1 VIVAWGAARHLHY
14 RRPAMP
20 AAEPHPRRR
29 AACRALAT
37 VLASVVVLFAVPGA
51 PAGAG
56 QLLPTTTEPSSAT
69 TEPEPELTPTTTTT
83 EAEPAPTT
91 TDAPRATTTTGR
103 AAVQDAEVDREGDG
117 AVGDAGDQTDDQVD
131 DQVDDDPVEDEVP
144 AETTSTARDLL
155 VGGDGTDGAE
165 STTTTST
172 TVLDAAADDG
182 TVDEETQIWLI
193 VAGLVVVAALIGV
206 WTWRYWVRTR
216 PVPIDGGP
224 DDTTVFAG

>member
-1 VIVAWGAARHLHY
+1 
-14 RRPAMP
+14 MP

-29 AACRALAT
+29 AAWRALAT
-37 VLASVVVLFAVPGA
+37 VLASVVVLSAVPGA

-56 QLLPTTTEPSSAT
+56 QLLPTTTTEPSPAT
-69 TEPEPELTPTTTTT
+69 TEPEPELTTTTT

-103 AAVQDAEVDREGDG
+103 ASVQDDEVDREGDG
-117 AVGDAGDQTDDQVD
+117 AVGDAGDQVD
-131 DQVDDDPVEDEVP
+131 DTAVDGPVEDEAP

-172 TVLDAAADDG
+172 TVVEVAADDG
-182 TVDEETQIWLI
+182 TLDEEAQIWLI
-193 VAGLVVVAALIGV
+193 VAGLVAVAALIGV

-216 PVPIDGGP
+216 PVPIEGGP
-224 DDTTVFAG
+224 DDTTVFPG